1 MQTAE
6 IYEKLTELFRELFA
20 DDLIVLKPQTTA
32 NDIEGWDSFN
42 HISVI
47 VAVETRFGVKM
58 STGEIE
64 NLANVGAL
72 VSAIQSK
79 LPGSSAAGQSR

>member
-1 MQTAE
+1 MDSTE
-6 IYEKLTELFRELFA
+6 IYAQLTDIFRDLFA
-20 DDLIVLKPQTTA
+20 NDDIVLTPTTTA
-32 NDIEGWDSFN
+32 ADIDGWDSFN

-64 NLANVGAL
+64 KLVDVGAL
-72 VSAIQSK
+72 VAAIESK
-79 LPGSSAAGQSR
+79 LSHK

>member
-20 DDLIVLKPQTTA
+20 DDMIVLTPQTTA

-72 VSAIQSK
+72 VSAIQGK
-79 LPGSSAAGQSR
+79 LPGDI

>member
-1 MQTAE
+1 MQTEE

-20 DDLIVLKPQTTA
+20 DDAIVLTPQTTA
-32 NDIEGWDSFN
+32 NDIDGWDSFN

-58 STGEIE
+58 TTAEIE
-64 NLANVGAL
+64 SLANVGAL
-72 VSAIQSK
+72 VSAIEKK
-79 LPGSSAAGQSR
+79 LPN